1 MNGNRLRYS
10 DAFLDT
16 TSKTRSMREIIDKLD
31 FIKIKT
37 FCCVKGNVKRIRQ
50 QAKDGDNICIQID
63 LIMDCYPKYAKNS

>member
-1 MNGNRLRYS
+1 M
-10 DAFLDT
+10 
-16 TSKTRSMREIIDKLD
+16 KKIIDWLD

-63 LIMDCYPKYAKNS
+63 LIMDCYPKYTKNS